1 MFNKEKK
8 VALRKKEFKKTF
20 DPEEAKQKREQQ
32 AFSIRKSK
40 RDENLQKRRNMGAIG
55 TPAIG
60 SEEAL
65 QQVRSYLSI
74 YLLDISKI
82 SIYLSITIS
91 SLSPPLSH
99 INFLHLMLC
108 WQCSMYG
115 VIWST

>member
-74 YLLDISKI
+74 YRSIFLISPRYR
-82 SIYLSITIS
+82 SIY
-91 SLSPPLSH
+91 
-99 INFLHLMLC
+99 
-108 WQCSMYG
+108 Q
-115 VIWST
+115 

>member
-74 YLLDISKI
+74 YRSLFLVSPR
-82 SIYLSITIS
+82 YLSIY
-91 SLSPPLSH
+91 
-99 INFLHLMLC
+99 
-108 WQCSMYG
+108 Q
-115 VIWST
+115 